1 MNKLN
6 IDVRKGLYT
15 IEVNDQG
22 DTIVFDTEDIELPF
36 KLNDAYIQVDKALK
50 NLKRQEAVIA
60 KKDDSKKHGLLS
72 AKNEETR
79 KLYKKAYAE
88 MRAAMDAFLGEGGMQ
103 KIFGNRNYPD
113 MFDDLF
119 TALKPHFEA
128 MGISAKA
135 AADRVAEKYADG
147 DEDVME

>member
-60 KKDDSKKHGLLS
+60 KKDDAKKHGLVS

-88 MRAAMDAFLGEGGMQ
+88 MRAAMDTFLGEGGMQ

-135 AADRVAEKYADG
+135 AADRAAEKYADG